1 VTRSGGLWPLT
12 KLTAALALFGRTVTC
27 VRGPVALT
35 GAMVRFVG
43 EQIPLCWVR
52 VVVIGHGG
60 LNSSQRLD
68 GGSRPFP
75 AIA

>member
-1 VTRSGGLWPLT
+1 
-12 KLTAALALFGRTVTC
+12 
-27 VRGPVALT
+27 
-35 GAMVRFVG
+35 MVRFVG

-52 VVVIGHGG
+52 VVAIGHGG
-60 LNSSQRLD
+60 RNSSQRLD